1 MKTSNLTNLTLE
13 NKQINVFSRWQLR
26 GSAAEKTGDGDLDL
40 CHRAKSSKPLCKHH
54 RATVPLCQA
63 KSLPLCKHRQ
73 ATVPLCKQPAKCKV
87 PLCKHHR
94 AKFSPL
100 YKYRQA
106 KSLPLRHQ
114 SANRSQVDRLGS
126 GDTGVPFRIPRFYLT
141 FPFVSIL
148 FTLFTVNPFCRN
160 RNRTFDFGCH

>member
-1 MKTSNLTNLTLE
+1 MKTSNLTNLRLE

-40 CHRAKSSKPLCKHH
+40 RHRAKSSK
-54 RATVPLCQA
+54 
-63 KSLPLCKHRQ
+63 PLCKHRQ
-73 ATVPLCKQPAKCKV
+73 ATVPLCKHPAKCKV
-87 PLCKHHR
+87 QLCKHHR

-106 KSLPLRHQ
+106 KSLPLRHR
-114 SANRSQVDRLGS
+114 AKVDRLGS
-126 GDTGVPFRIPRFYLT
+126 GDMGVPFRIPRFYLT

>member
-40 CHRAKSSKPLCKHH
+40 RHRAKSSKPLCKHH

-73 ATVPLCKQPAKCKV
+73 ATVPLCKHPAKCKV
-87 PLCKHHR
+87 QLCKHHR

-106 KSLPLRHQ
+106 KSLPLRHR
-114 SANRSQVDRLGS
+114 ANRSQVDRLGS
-126 GDTGVPFRIPRFYLT
+126 GDTGVPFRIPHFYLT